1 MFGMCLIALVAKL
14 AYDGIAKAY
23 AEIVV
28 KTNNPYKVYRDLMK
42 NGGN

>member
-14 AYDGIAKAY
+14 AYDGIAKAR
-23 AEIVV
+23 AEIIV
-28 KTNNPYKVYRDLMK
+28 KANNPYKVYRDLMK